1 MQFPFLLT
9 LACVSGLALG
19 FAQDPAPPNES
30 SGAPASEPADGAAG
44 ETAEEAV
51 VPPAGTEEAADEQ
64 APQTPDE
71 LVEPAQ
77 VDAQDAPEGARP
89 PAELTR
95 VELEAEVVELRAALA
110 AEEARTAALEG
121 ELTSLQARRL
131 VEQQTFYDWLEFV
144 ATVRPELMP
153 KDLPSG
159 FALATG
165 GVDPTAEAEP
175 EPEPEPDPGL
185 VRAEEML
192 ISLRNLLRTEGVF
205 AYDLLTTG
213 RYDDGVVGP
222 VVFRLLDDRG
232 RLAGS
237 LNAQRLRLEAGRA
250 GQTVT
255 VVLEAGSAHRGG
267 QERAFEVERIPLP
280 HVDPAPWIEML
291 PELFREEDLGK
302 PVGDGDWDL
311 PVVRAALNDLLAA
324 DITGGYLQLK
334 AFEGVADGFLLGA
347 HFTQYD
353 ASGRVQRQLFADSVR
368 LRFLDRGALVEL
380 FGAVSMRGAVKTP
393 FPGGTHRVFLPNASQ
408 PAWRRAGL
416 PGIPGEAS
424 AGNGTSGG

>member
-1 MQFPFLLT
+1 MQSTFFLT
-9 LACVSGLALG
+9 LACASGLALAL
-19 FAQDPAPPNES
+19 AQDPEPVEGVTDTVEAEV
-30 SGAPASEPADGAAG
+30 ALDPAEEPKATVQEPAD
-44 ETAEEAV
+44 
-51 VPPAGTEEAADEQ
+51 
-64 APQTPDE
+64 
-71 LVEPAQ
+71 L
-77 VDAQDAPEGARP
+77 RP

-95 VELEAEVVELRAALA
+95 AELETEVGALRAALDV
-110 AEEARTAALEG
+110 ERKRSAALEG
-121 ELTSLQARRL
+121 ELTNLQARRL

-165 GVDPTAEAEP
+165 GDEAEVPPEP
-175 EPEPEPDPGL
+175 EPVPEPDPGL

-213 RYDDGVVGP
+213 RYEKGVVGP

-237 LNAQRLRLEAGRA
+237 LNARRLRLEAGRT

-280 HVDPAPWIEML
+280 HVDPVPWIEML
-291 PELFREEDLGK
+291 PELFREEDLGA
-302 PVGDGDWDL
+302 PIGDSDWDL
-311 PVVRAALNDLLAA
+311 PAVRAALNGLLAIDA
-324 DITGGYLQLK
+324 TGGYVQLR
-334 AFEGVADGFLLGA
+334 AFQGVADDFLLGA
-347 HFTQYD
+347 HFSEYD
-353 ASGRVQRQLFADSVR
+353 AGGRVKRQLFADSVR

-380 FGAVSMRGAVKTP
+380 FGAVSMRGSVKTP
-393 FPGGTHRVFLPNASQ
+393 FPGGTHRVFLPNANQ
-408 PAWRRAGL
+408 AAWRRAGL
-416 PGIPGEAS
+416 PGIPGEAPE
-424 AGNGTSGG
+424 AGGGSGG